1 MVIHLHD
8 RGSGNG
14 CLDAVSEAKATKEKA
29 DQLDFI
35 KLQLLCFKRRYQE
48 NEDTLRMRGSM
59 CQSYKR

>member
-35 KLQLLCFKRRYQE
+35 KLQLLCFKDAIRKMK
-48 NEDTLRMRGSM
+48 TLSE
-59 CQSYKR
+59 